1 MDMKKLK
8 KIVMTG
14 CIAAALTGIA
24 IQFVPVEKT
33 NPPVTAEI
41 TVAPDLHQIL
51 RRSCY
56 DCHSNET
63 KWPWYSNI
71 APVSWLLVRDV
82 SKGRE
87 YMNFSVWNN
96 LSAKGQDYLKGKIR
110 KEISEDEMPLFIYR
124 LAHPNARLSDS
135 EKELIGKWATNQ
147 S

>member
-1 MDMKKLK
+1 MKKLK

-14 CIAAALTGIA
+14 FIAAAVTGIA

-41 TVAPDLHQIL
+41 SVASDLYQIL

-63 KWPWYSNI
+63 KWPWYGNI
-71 APVSWLLVRDV
+71 APVSWFLVGDV

-96 LSAKGQDYLKGKIR
+96 LSAKGQEHLKGKIW
-110 KEISEDEMPLFIYR
+110 KEVSENEMPLFIYR

-135 EKELIGKWATNQ
+135 EKELIRKWATNQ

>member
-8 KIVMTG
+8 KIVMMG
-14 CIAAALTGIA
+14 CIAAAVTGIA

-41 TVAPDLHQIL
+41 SVASDLHQIF

-63 KWPWYSNI
+63 KWPWYGNI
-71 APVSWLLVRDV
+71 APVSWFLVGDV

-96 LSAKGQDYLKGKIR
+96 LSAKGQEHLRGTIW
-110 KEISEDEMPLFIYR
+110 KEVSEDEMPLFIYR

-135 EKELIGKWATNQ
+135 EKELIKKWATNQ